1 MKGADKMN
9 VIKKLR
15 INKNMT
21 QLELA
26 ESLGVKRT
34 TVSMWERG
42 NNIPPTEKVKKLSE
56 LFGVTA
62 DSLIESFF
70 KDNNIEK
77 SI

>member
-1 MKGADKMN
+1 MN
-9 VIKKLR
+9 VIKTLR
-15 INKNMT
+15 INKSMT

-56 LFGVTA
+56 LFGVTT

-70 KDNNIEK
+70 KDNTIEK